1 MGVLNSFYQQLFEMN
16 TIVQSLNVS
25 FKGAQRQLEW
35 MEMFLVYNKS
45 YQHQTIYDSYDVEL
59 GLQFIQNVKFE
70 NTSSTYSST
79 RQLEYNQKNEEEKQW
94 VYQMFVAYNCDGFS
108 TAHLTQYK
116 INKIYQ
122 EITEEDDFGIST
134 KDDRVYIDMR
144 RSKGYTDKLEKLTRD
159 SSHVNVMVTLKK
171 AAEKKWDWE
180 LEGICRPN
188 ITLVYSLK

>member
-1 MGVLNSFYQQLFEMN
+1 M
-16 TIVQSLNVS
+16 
-25 FKGAQRQLEW
+25 
-35 MEMFLVYNKS
+35 
-45 YQHQTIYDSYDVEL
+45 
-59 GLQFIQNVKFE
+59 
-70 NTSSTYSST
+70 
-79 RQLEYNQKNEEEKQW
+79 
-94 VYQMFVAYNCDGFS
+94 AYNCDRCS

-134 KDDRVYIDMR
+134 KDDWVYIDMR

-180 LEGICRPN
+180 L
-188 ITLVYSLK
+188 

>member
-45 YQHQTIYDSYDVEL
+45 YQHQTIYGSYDVEL

-94 VYQMFVAYNCDGFS
+94 VW
-108 TAHLTQYK
+108 
-116 INKIYQ
+116 
-122 EITEEDDFGIST
+122 
-134 KDDRVYIDMR
+134 
-144 RSKGYTDKLEKLTRD
+144 
-159 SSHVNVMVTLKK
+159 SSLYWH
-171 AAEKKWDWE
+171 EKK
-180 LEGICRPN
+180 
-188 ITLVYSLK
+188 

>member
-45 YQHQTIYDSYDVEL
+45 YQHQTIYGSYDVEL

-79 RQLEYNQKNEEEKQW
+79 SQLEYNQKNEEEKQW

-180 LEGICRPN
+180 L
-188 ITLVYSLK
+188 